1 MHKHEIRGVTVVT
14 PVPTPAISA
23 SRGQGALGTAGLV
36 LVVITAIVGSNVNGI
51 RDRLLGSV
59 TPEPTTVVAA
69 RVAGAAATTT
79 TMTAPTRLRSQPWW
93 QQVGTLQ
100 GDGSTVAAPLT
111 IDAGAV
117 QWRVRSTCESG
128 RLLVQDPRRP
138 RPLLDQACPGSAEGY
153 ATTTGPVRL
162 DVTAS
167 GPWEAQVEQQVD
179 VPLVEPPL
187 ASMTAPGAAAIA
199 TGKLYR
205 IDQQATGTVTLYRQA
220 DGSHA
225 LRLDDFFVSPN
236 SLLEVRL
243 SPLPAPTTT
252 EEFLREPSELVMAL
266 DVTTGSLNVVLP
278 PTLDPAKFGS
288 VVIWCPT
295 VTSAYGAATLER
307 IP

>member
-1 MHKHEIRGVTVVT
+1 M
-14 PVPTPAISA
+14 TPATPAA
-23 SRGQGALGTAGLV
+23 SRPATAASGGRSLLGTAGLV
-36 LVVITAIVGSNVNGI
+36 LVVLSAIVGSNVSGI

-79 TMTAPTRLRSQPWW
+79 TVAPTRLRSQPWW

-111 IDAGAV
+111 IDGGAV

-128 RLLVQDPRRP
+128 RLVVRDPRRSK
-138 RPLLDQACPGSAEGY
+138 PLLDEACPGSAEGY
-153 ATTTGPVRL
+153 ATTTGPVQL
-162 DVTAS
+162 DVNAS
-167 GPWEAQVEQQVD
+167 GPWEARVEQQVD

-187 ASMTAPGAAAIA
+187 ASMTAPGASVVA
-199 TGKLYR
+199 TGELYR
-205 IDQQATGTVTLYRQA
+205 IDQSATGAVALYRQA

-225 LRLDDFFVSPN
+225 LRLEDFFVSPN
-236 SLLEVRL
+236 TLLEVRL
-243 SPLPAPTTT
+243 SPLPAPATT
-252 EEFLREPSELVMAL
+252 EEFLREPSELVMPL
-266 DVTTGSLNVVLP
+266 DVTTGSLNAVLP
-278 PTLDPAKFGS
+278 PDVDPADYGS

-307 IP
+307 TP